1 MTAPAPA
8 PPRDGAGRT
17 ARSAPGP
24 LRTELR
30 RGLGPWTGAAIVVTM
45 LVTMYAKAPEWQIR
59 WQDAENLLHPLAGL
73 LCGPLAMAAGC
84 LQGGRDRR
92 LGTEDL
98 WASVPRSPLP
108 RLTVAAAPSA
118 LWPAAA
124 VLLGDA
130 GVLLAVWPYASW
142 GRPALAP
149 LLADAVAV
157 GAMGLVGHVVGR
169 VVRWRLTAPLLAVAG
184 YTGFAYADFTSAS
197 ARWLLPSAQFSAAE
211 YRQVW
216 WYAPASAAWTAGLAL
231 AFLLAYG
238 LRSSRARLLALVPLT
253 VAACAAAAILRLPA
267 DGGPWRIDPAAVRPV
282 CDDGTPRVC
291 VVALDARL
299 LPALTETLEPV
310 NERLR
315 GLPGAPARWA
325 VGRMEEEPGDV
336 TLLDIAQDVVRNR
349 IEDPALYRHY
359 AVMQLFSKECREGD
373 LTGPHAERAMDIH
386 LAVAQWLAPSPPG
399 YGPHAPG
406 TRAHLD
412 RLRAKSP
419 AEQRAYL
426 VRYLAANGCRPGEVP
441 VP

>member
-1 MTAPAPA
+1 MTATATDSRPAA
-8 PPRDGAGRT
+8 AA
-17 ARSAPGP
+17 ARRAPGP

-30 RGLGPWTGAAIVVTM
+30 RGLGPWTGAAVAVTI

-59 WQDAENLLHPLAGL
+59 WQDAQNLLHPLAGM

-92 LGTEDL
+92 VGAEDL
-98 WASVPRSPLP
+98 WASVPRPPLP
-108 RLTVAAAPSA
+108 RLLVAAAPSA

-124 VLLGDA
+124 VLLADA
-130 GVLLAVWPYASW
+130 VVLLAVWPYASW
-142 GRPALAP
+142 GRPSAGP

-157 GAMGLVGHVVGR
+157 GAMGLTGHVVGR

-184 YTGFAYADFTSAS
+184 YFGLAYADFTSSAS
-197 ARWLLPSAQFSAAE
+197 RWLLPNAQFSVSG

-216 WYAPASAAWTAGLAL
+216 WYAPASAAWTVGLAL
-231 AFLLAYG
+231 TVLLAYG
-238 LRSSRARLLALVPLT
+238 LRSSRVRLLALVPLT
-253 VAACAAAAILRLPA
+253 VAVCAAAVILRLPA
-267 DGGPWRIDPAAVRPV
+267 DPGPWRIDPAAVRPV
-282 CDDGTPRVC
+282 CDDGAPRVC

-299 LPALTETLEPV
+299 LPAVAEALEPV

-325 VGRMEEEPGDV
+325 VGAMEPEPGDV
-336 TLLDIAQDVVRNR
+336 ELLDVAQDVVRNR
-349 IEDPALYRHY
+349 LEDPASYRNF
-359 AVMQLFSKECREGD
+359 AVSQLFAEECREGE
-373 LTGPHAERAMDIH
+373 LAGPYAERTMDVNH
-386 LAVAQWLAPSPPG
+386 AVVEWLAPAPPG
-399 YGPHAPG
+399 YGPDVPG
-406 TRAHLD
+406 ARAHLD

-426 VRYLAANGCRPGEVP
+426 VQYLAANSCRPDEVP

>member
-1 MTAPAPA
+1 MTATTTEVRP
-8 PPRDGAGRT
+8 GTT
-17 ARSAPGP
+17 AARPAPGP

-30 RGLGPWTGAAIVVTM
+30 RGLGPWTGAAIMATI
-45 LVTMYAKAPEWQIR
+45 LVTMYSKAPEWQIR

-92 LGTEDL
+92 LGAGEL
-98 WASVPRSPLP
+98 WASVPRSPLR
-108 RLTVAAAPSA
+108 RLLVAAAPSA

-124 VLLGDA
+124 VLAGDA
-130 GVLLAVWPYASW
+130 VVLLAVWPYASW
-142 GRPALAP
+142 GRPAIAP

-169 VVRWRLTAPLLAVAG
+169 VVRWRLMAPLLAVAG
-184 YTGFAYADFTSAS
+184 YVGFAYGDFTAS
-197 ARWLLPSAQFSAAE
+197 SWRWLLPSAQFSAAE

-231 AFLLAYG
+231 ACFLAYG
-238 LRSSRARLLALVPLT
+238 LRSSRKRLLALVPLV
-253 VAACAAAAILRLPA
+253 VAVGAAAAILRLPA
-267 DGGPWRIDPAAVRPV
+267 DNGPWRIDPAAVRPV
-282 CDDGTPRVC
+282 CADGAPRVC
-291 VVALDARL
+291 VIALDARL
-299 LPALTETLEPV
+299 LPSLVETLEPV

-325 VGRMEEEPGDV
+325 VGRMAEQPGDV
-336 TLLDIAQDVVRNR
+336 PLWDVGQDVVRNR
-349 IEDPALYRHY
+349 IGDPVLYRNH
-359 AVMQLFSKECREGD
+359 AVMQLFSEECREGE
-373 LTGPHAERAMDIH
+373 LAGPHAERTMDINH
-386 LAVAQWLAPSPPG
+386 AVVEWLAPSPPG
-399 YGPHAPG
+399 YGADVPG
-406 TRAHLD
+406 ARAHLD

-426 VRYLAANGCRPGEVP
+426 VRYLAASGCRPDEVP